1 MKGFYYIMKGNDI
14 MRAKQVMLK
23 QEVTR
28 NDALVIK
35 DWLENHEVNKHLNEG
50 NHIAQ
55 EIYNMVNRVNMFIM
69 THLFNRDGRFYM
81 ICKDNNHPIG
91 FLKLVHQV
99 NEAEMVVVIGDED
112 NWGQGFGTA
121 SIEQGLQ
128 EAFFQLRKK
137 RVIAKIKSD
146 NIRSIR
152 AFEKVGFQL
161 EKDLDDM
168 KLFSLTMDDYIK
180 SIII

>member
-1 MKGFYYIMKGNDI
+1 
-14 MRAKQVMLK
+14 MRARQVMLR

-28 NDALVIK
+28 NDAMIIR
-35 DWLENHEVNKHLNEG
+35 DWLNNHEVSRQLNESK
-50 NHIAQ
+50 HITH
-55 EIYNMVNRVNMFIM
+55 ELCNIINRVNMYIL

-81 ICKDNNHPIG
+81 ICRENNHPIG

-112 NWGQGFGTA
+112 NWGQGFGSA

-137 RVIAKIKSD
+137 RVNAKIKSD
-146 NIRSIR
+146 NHRSIR
-152 AFEKVGFQL
+152 AFEKAGFNL
-161 EKDLDDM
+161 EKKLIDM
-168 KLFSLTMDDYIK
+168 YIYSLTMDDYIK
-180 SIII
+180 RLIV

>member
-1 MKGFYYIMKGNDI
+1 
-14 MRAKQVMLK
+14 MRAHQVMLRP
-23 QEVTR
+23 EVTR

-35 DWLENHEVNKHLNEG
+35 DWLENREVSKHLNES
-50 NHIAQ
+50 NNITQ
-55 EIYNMVNRVNMFIM
+55 EICNIISRVNMFIM

-128 EAFFQLRKK
+128 EAFFKLRKR
-137 RVIAKIKSD
+137 RVIAKINSD
-146 NIRSIR
+146 NKRSIK
-152 AFEKVGFQL
+152 AFEKAGFIFEREL
-161 EKDLDDM
+161 AGMRLY
-168 KLFSLTMDDYIK
+168 SLTMDDYIK
-180 SIII
+180 RIII